1 MGLNQFR
8 SSPPVPVRKQR
19 VPAPPAAT
27 RFDAVFVHAVA
38 DLSAILR
45 SATIVTASADPEHA

>member
-8 SSPPVPVRKQR
+8 SPAPPVRKQR
-19 VPAPPAAT
+19 IPVPPAAT

-45 SATIVTASADPEHA
+45 SATVVSAAADPEPA